1 VKLVSHSWFMAVR
14 DLRNLSRQP
23 WFVALTLIQPVI
35 WLLLF
40 GQLFRKIVEL
50 PGFGA
55 TNYIAFLVPGIVAM
69 NALFGGGWSG
79 MSVVNDLDRGVMDRF
94 LVSPVSRTAIIV
106 GRMIQIAVTTII
118 QATILIVLGLILG
131 AGWSN
136 AITGLLVLMA
146 AALLLSVTFAA
157 LSNAIG
163 LLARQE
169 ESVIGATQFVLLP
182 LTFLSSVFI
191 AQSEIPKWM
200 QDVAA
205 YNPLNWVVDAA
216 RKALAANPDWSYIF
230 VRLGWLAALTV
241 VATWV
246 ATLAFGTY
254 QRSI

>member
-1 VKLVSHSWFMAVR
+1 MAVR

-40 GQLFRKIVEL
+40 GQLFRKIVEI

-55 TNYIAFLVPGIVAM
+55 TNYIAFLTPGVVAM

-106 GRMIQIAVTTII
+106 GRMIQIGFVTII
-118 QATILIVLGLILG
+118 QAGILIVLGLILG
-131 AGWSN
+131 ASWPHGVQGV
-136 AITGLLVLMA
+136 AVLMA
-146 AALLLSVTFAA
+146 AAVLLSVTFAA

-191 AQSEIPKWM
+191 AQSLMPSWM
-200 QDVAA
+200 QQLAKF
-205 YNPLNWVVDAA
+205 NPLNWVVDAA
-216 RKALAANPDWSYIF
+216 RHGLSSNPDWGYVF
-230 VRLGWLAALTV
+230 LRLGWLAALAV
-241 VATWV
+241 VAAWL
-246 ATLAFGTY
+246 ATRAFRTY

>member
-1 VKLVSHSWFMAVR
+1 MKTISHSCFMAYR

-23 WFVALTLIQPVI
+23 WFVALTLIQPII

-55 TNYIAFLVPGIVAM
+55 TNYIAFLTPGVVAM

-106 GRMIQIAVTTII
+106 GRMIQIGFVTII
-118 QATILIVLGLILG
+118 QAGIIIVLGFILG

-136 AITGLLVLMA
+136 AWPGLVILIA
-146 AALLLSVTFAA
+146 TAILLSVAFAA
-157 LSNAIG
+157 LSNGIG
-163 LLARQE
+163 LIARQE

-182 LTFLSSVFI
+182 LTFLSTTFI
-191 AQSEIPKWM
+191 AQAEMPAWIQRLS
-200 QDVAA
+200 A
-205 YNPLNWVVDAA
+205 YNPLNWAVAA
-216 RKALAANPDWSYIF
+216 SRQALHSNPDWGYVF
-230 VRLGWLAALTV
+230 LRLGWLAALV
-241 VATWV
+241 VASAWL
-246 ATLAFGTY
+246 ATRAFRSY